1 MRRVVILER
10 AVEDMERA
18 REFYDAQEWGI
29 GDYLFPSRRVLN
41 ISHFHRAKATV
52 LMKAKSWAPK
62 ELTARSR

>member
-29 GDYLFPSRRVLN
+29 GDYLFPSRCVLN
-41 ISHFHRAKATV
+41 ISH
-52 LMKAKSWAPK
+52 
-62 ELTARSR
+62 